1 LALAYRRTDF
11 VRALLLSGIVGSW
24 LVALNQG
31 GVILDGRIDGVLFL
45 RILLN
50 YATPFTVSSFTG
62 ILRNWSD
69 FKAQK
74 RPKSVGEQ

>member
-1 LALAYRRTDF
+1 M
-11 VRALLLSGIVGSW
+11 RALLLSGIVGSW
-24 LVALNQG
+24 LVAFNQG
-31 GVILDGRIDGVLFL
+31 GVILGGQIDGVLFL

-69 FKAQK
+69 SKG
-74 RPKSVGEQ
+74 PKET